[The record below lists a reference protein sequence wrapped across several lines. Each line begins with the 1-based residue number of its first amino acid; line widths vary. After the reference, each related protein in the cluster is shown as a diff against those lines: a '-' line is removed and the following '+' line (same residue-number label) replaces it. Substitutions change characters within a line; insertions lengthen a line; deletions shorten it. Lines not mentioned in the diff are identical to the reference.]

1 MKVLSDNPF
10 VTIGYAGKKYFC
22 DRKEETDN
30 VINLLTN
37 GNNVALISPR
47 RMGKSG
53 LIKHCF
59 EDERIRGRYLT
70 FYIDIYATSSQEEFI
85 ATVGKEIVE
94 QLKPAGV
101 KALETFS
108 SIVKSLQSGI
118 SFDVSGNPSF
128 TLQPGEIRNC
138 RTSISEIFE
147 YLEKADRPCIV
158 AIDEFQQISEY
169 PEKNTEALL
178 RTYIQNSNNA
188 RFIFSGSERH
198 MMSNIFLT
206 SSRPFYQSSSMMG
219 LMPIPK
225 CIYYAFAQ
233 EHLSEKSLTMPEDVF
248 QSIYDRFDGVTWYI
262 QKMLNTLYMLSERGR
277 TISYDDVDSA
287 LKYILDGFSYNYMD
301 VLSRIP
307 QKQRKIL
314 VAIANEGKARALTG
328 TKFIRKYS
336 LGSASSVQGAVK
348 GLLKSDFITSENN
361 EWYVY
366 DYFFGLWLQ
375 RS

>member
-59 EDERIRGRYLT
+59 EDERIRERYLT

-198 MMSNIFLT
+198 MMSNMFLT

-307 QKQRKIL
+307 QKQREIL

-348 GLLKSDFITSENN
+348 GLLKSDFIISENN

-375 RS
+375 RN